1 MTFNQKEYIKKY
13 NKSNYRMFQFRV
25 KIDED
30 EILKRLK
37 ETANKNS
44 YIKSLILADIGTAS
58 KDVYSIKQIKK
69 IIIPILNKYDIKEI
83 YLFGSY
89 ARGEANKY
97 SDLDIYCDRG
107 SITTLIDQIEME
119 EELKRSLNK
128 EVDVVFIGSKMD
140 DYFRKQ
146 IMEDMIKLC

>member
-13 NKSNYRMFQFRV
+13 NKSNYRMLQFRV